1 MRSGANIVDA
11 LIVSINVFELII
23 NQSMVD
29 EQTLRVMV
37 ALKAI
42 LAYRF
47 IKYYSFAIKMM
58 NLALASLPSYLNL
71 TFLMFIL
78 VFLFACIG

>member
-1 MRSGANIVDA
+1 
-11 LIVSINVFELII
+11 
-23 NQSMVD
+23 
-29 EQTLRVMV
+29 MV

-78 VFLFACIG
+78 VFMFACIG